1 MKSHRWH
8 SSLGKLTHTTLNA
21 DINVT
26 PLVDVCL
33 VLLIIFMVVT
43 PMLQKGVPINL
54 PITEDPEKT
63 PDTEKQLQISV
74 KADGSVYLGST
85 VVRKEQVQ
93 SELEQIHQR
102 TPDREIA
109 VKGDKLV
116 KYGAVLDVL
125 KACREVGFNNVG
137 RSEEH
142 TSELQSQFH
151 LVCRLLLEKKKKKH
165 QKDIQ
170 TDTHSNN
177 TDENYDFTYIEILHK
192 SSFRHKSVLYT

>member
-1 MKSHRWH
+1 MKNRWH
-8 SSLGKLTHTTLNA
+8 SSIGKLTKGAMTS

-43 PMLQKGVPINL
+43 PMLQKGVPVNI
-54 PITEDPEKT
+54 PVTEEPEKT

-74 KADGSVYLGST
+74 KADGTVYLGST

-93 SELEQIHQR
+93 SELEQIHQH

-137 RSEEH
+137 LIAQPKKSPG
-142 TSELQSQFH
+142 SQ
-151 LVCRLLLEKKKKKH
+151 
-165 QKDIQ
+165 I
-170 TDTHSNN
+170 
-177 TDENYDFTYIEILHK
+177 
-192 SSFRHKSVLYT
+192 

>member
-1 MKSHRWH
+1 MATHRWH
-8 SSLGKLTHTTLNA
+8 SSVGKFSAATLTS

-43 PMLQKGVPINL
+43 PMLQKGVPVNL
-54 PITEDPEKT
+54 PVTEEPEKT

-74 KADGSVYLGST
+74 KADGTVYLGSLP
-85 VVRKEQVQ
+85 VLKQQ
-93 SELEQIHQR
+93 MQGELEKIHER

-116 KYGAVLDVL
+116 KYGAVLDAL

-137 RSEEH
+137 
-142 TSELQSQFH
+142 LIAQP
-151 LVCRLLLEKKKKKH
+151 KK
-165 QKDIQ
+165 
-170 TDTHSNN
+170 SPGA
-177 TDENYDFTYIEILHK
+177 
-192 SSFRHKSVLYT
+192 V

>member
-1 MKSHRWH
+1 MIRHRWH
-8 SSLGKLTHTTLNA
+8 SSVGKLQKTAMNSE
-21 DINVT
+21 INVT

-43 PMLQKGVPINL
+43 PMLQKGVPVNL
-54 PITEDPEKT
+54 PMTEDPEKT
-63 PDTEKQLQISV
+63 PDSEKQLLISV

-85 VVRKEQVQ
+85 VVRKEQIQ
-93 SELEQIHQR
+93 SELETIHQR

-137 RSEEH
+137 
-142 TSELQSQFH
+142 LIAQP
-151 LVCRLLLEKKKKKH
+151 KKSP
-165 QKDIQ
+165 QQ
-170 TDTHSNN
+170 GT
-177 TDENYDFTYIEILHK
+177 
-192 SSFRHKSVLYT
+192 

>member
-1 MKSHRWH
+1 MNS
-8 SSLGKLTHTTLNA
+8 

-54 PITEDPEKT
+54 PVTEEPERT

-74 KADGSVYLGST
+74 KSDGSVYLGPQ
-85 VVRKEQVQ
+85 VVRKDQMQ
-93 SELEQIHQR
+93 SSLEEIHQK

-109 VKGDKLV
+109 VKGDKAV
-116 KYGAVLDVL
+116 KYGDVLDVL

-137 RSEEH
+137 LIAQPKKSPGSEG
-142 TSELQSQFH
+142 
-151 LVCRLLLEKKKKKH
+151 
-165 QKDIQ
+165 
-170 TDTHSNN
+170 
-177 TDENYDFTYIEILHK
+177 
-192 SSFRHKSVLYT
+192 SV